1 MEDVTAT
8 RDIRQGLGLSGPQS
22 PGEIGDGGV
31 GSEAP
36 FAQFQQAYAPSIG
49 VAVLFRTEQVAV
61 GRGDIGADQHRPA
74 GLEDLV
80 VGAEADGSEVLPSGD
95 GACSGDGLVQ
105 DVVNG
110 ADRQRIVKDIREQFG
125 DAAQGTVA
133 DEGETQDEL
142 PQPGLGDRE
151 PEEELVG
158 FVAAR
163 VKGVVEGVVGLPEL
177 LVDELAADL
186 LLGGQ
191 FGDGLA
197 AQRVEGELLAR
208 LGWQQPCGCG
218 GGERANGGRAG

>member
-1 MEDVTAT
+1 M
-8 RDIRQGLGLSGPQS
+8 
-22 PGEIGDGGV
+22 
-31 GSEAP
+31 
-36 FAQFQQAYAPSIG
+36 
-49 VAVLFRTEQVAV
+49 
-61 GRGDIGADQHRPA
+61 
-74 GLEDLV
+74 
-80 VGAEADGSEVLPSGD
+80 
-95 GACSGDGLVQ
+95 
-105 DVVNG
+105 
-110 ADRQRIVKDIREQFG
+110 
-125 DAAQGTVA
+125 A

-197 AQRVEGELLAR
+197 ARAASRASCWRVWGGSSRAGAVAEKG
-208 LGWQQPCGCG
+208 PT
-218 GGERANGGRAG
+218 GGEPGRMAMPGTPWIKRR